1 MKMDMQTTTD
11 TDLQTASA
19 WSRLAFTDEV
29 GFDFV
34 AFMEF
39 AARFLARGL
48 THTAAERWSTTTET
62 LDAVL
67 PHADMTARW
76 RARDTAL
83 LDLDPLFGSDC
94 IAYLWLGD
102 GDVFVRVAAR
112 DLPVVAEAEEW
123 LRVQFPARTAE
134 ERSVPVTFWS
144 ASGRGG
150 YSLSRSL
157 EVPAWAD
164 IRENYPEAAR
174 AHLDSLMTATFRP
187 GDGGQLVLWH
197 GEPGTGKTHALRALA
212 WEWREWCELHYVTD
226 PEQLFGGR
234 TDYLMD
240 VVLEQLDEDRWR
252 LLVLEDTGELLA
264 ADAKERTGQGLSR
277 LLNVVDGII
286 GQGLRVLVLVTTN
299 ESLKRL
305 HPAVARPGRCAAKME
320 FLPFPAGEAKEWLEA
335 RGASTEAAAGG
346 TLAELFA
353 RAAGKE
359 VKTSVPIGF
368 GA

>member
-1 MKMDMQTTTD
+1 MDTKTTTD
-11 TDLQTASA
+11 SDLQAATA
-19 WSRLAFTDEV
+19 WSRLSFTDEL
-29 GFDFV
+29 GFDSV

-48 THTAAERWSTTTET
+48 AHAVSRRWSTTTAT
-62 LDAVL
+62 LEAVL
-67 PHADMTARW
+67 PHAVMTARW
-76 RARDTAL
+76 RGRETAL
-83 LDLDPLFGSDC
+83 LELDPLFGSDC

-102 GDVFVRVAAR
+102 GDVFARVAAR
-112 DLPVVAEAEEW
+112 DLPVTAEAEAW
-123 LRVQFPARTAE
+123 LWKEFPARVPADQ
-134 ERSVPVTFWS
+134 SVPVSFWS
-144 ASGRGG
+144 VASRGG
-150 YSLSRSL
+150 YSLSRGL
-157 EVPAWAD
+157 EVPAWAE
-164 IRENYPEAAR
+164 IRANYPAAVR
-174 AHLDSLMTATFRP
+174 DRLDVLMTASFRP

-197 GEPGTGKTHALRALA
+197 GEPGTGKTYALRALA

-240 VVLEQLDEDRWR
+240 LVLEEPNEDKWK
-252 LLVLEDTGELLA
+252 LIVLEDTGELLA

-305 HPAVARPGRCAAKME
+305 HPAVARPGRCVAKVEFVPFAAE
-320 FLPFPAGEAKEWLEA
+320 
-335 RGASTEAAAGG
+335 EAAGWLAGRGGDATETGG
-346 TLAELFA
+346 TLADLFA

-359 VKTSVPIGF
+359 VDASVPIGF
-368 GA
+368 GM

>member
-1 MKMDMQTTTD
+1 MNTNTTTD
-11 TDLQTASA
+11 SDLQNAAAS
-19 WSRLAFTDEV
+19 RIVFTDELS
-29 GFDFV
+29 FDSI

-39 AARFLARGL
+39 ASRFLARGL
-48 THTAAERWSTTTET
+48 AHTASRRWSTTTTT

-67 PHADMTARW
+67 PYAAMTARW
-76 RARDTAL
+76 RGHETGL
-83 LDLDPLFGSDC
+83 LELDPLFGSDC
-94 IAYLWLGD
+94 LAYLWLGD
-102 GDVFVRVAAR
+102 GDVFTRVAAH
-112 DLPVVAEAEEW
+112 DLPVVAEAEAW
-123 LRVQFPARTAE
+123 LRGQFPVRAPKD
-134 ERSVPVTFWS
+134 RSVPVNFWS
-144 ASGRGG
+144 VANRGG

-164 IRENYPEAAR
+164 IQANYPEAVR
-174 AHLDSLMTATFRP
+174 RDLDALMAASFRP
-187 GDGGQLVLWH
+187 DDAGKLVLWY
-197 GEPGTGKTHALRALA
+197 GDPGTGKTYALRALA
-212 WEWREWCELHYVTD
+212 WEWRDWCELHYVTD
-226 PEQLFGGR
+226 PDQLFGGR

-240 VVLEQLDEDRWR
+240 VVLEESDVAEKWK

-305 HPAVARPGRCAAKME
+305 HPAVARPGRCAAKVE
-320 FLPFPAGEAKEWLEA
+320 FLPFSAEEAARWLEERRVGRNA
-335 RGASTEAAAGG
+335 VGGG
-346 TLAELFA
+346 TLADLFA

-359 VKTSVPIGF
+359 ISVSVPIGF

>member
-1 MKMDMQTTTD
+1 MNVNTTTE
-11 TDLQTASA
+11 TELENAAAS
-19 WSRLAFTDEV
+19 RIVFTDELS
-29 GFDFV
+29 FDSI

-39 AARFLARGL
+39 ASRFLARGL
-48 THTAAERWSTTTET
+48 AHTASRRWSTTTTT
-62 LDAVL
+62 LEALL
-67 PHADMTARW
+67 PHAALTARW
-76 RARDTAL
+76 RGHETGL
-83 LDLDPLFGSDC
+83 LELDPLFGSEC
-94 IAYLWLGD
+94 LAFLWLGG

-112 DLPVVAEAEEW
+112 DLPVVAEAEAW
-123 LRVQFPARTAE
+123 LREQFP
-134 ERSVPVTFWS
+134 ERVAADQSVPVSFWS
-144 ASGRGG
+144 VASRGG

-164 IRENYPEAAR
+164 IQANYPEAVR
-174 AHLDSLMTATFRP
+174 SRLDSLMAATFRP
-187 GDGGQLVLWH
+187 GDGGKLVLWY
-197 GEPGTGKTHALRALA
+197 GEPGTGKTYALRALA

-226 PEQLFGGR
+226 PDQLFGGR

-240 VVLEQLDEDRWR
+240 LVLEEPDDAEKWK

-305 HPAVARPGRCAAKME
+305 HPAIARPGRCAAKVE
-320 FLPFPAGEAKEWLEA
+320 FLSFPAEEAARWLEERGFEGEAP
-335 RGASTEAAAGG
+335 AGG
-346 TLAELFA
+346 TLADLFA
-353 RAAGKE
+353 RAAGKDIE
-359 VKTSVPIGF
+359 VSVPIGF